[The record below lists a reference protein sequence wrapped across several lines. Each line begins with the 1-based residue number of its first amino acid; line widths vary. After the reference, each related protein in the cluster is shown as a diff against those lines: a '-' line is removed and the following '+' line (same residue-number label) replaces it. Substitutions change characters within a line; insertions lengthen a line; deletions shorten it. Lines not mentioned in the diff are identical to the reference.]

1 MRLKKDVIEVAPVGE
16 FADVHGGEIQQAERV
31 EKMEIVDKT
40 ICITGT
46 LDAPRSEYAA
56 RIKEVGGF
64 FTDRLTHD
72 VDYLVTGEAV
82 GVRKLEAAEK
92 YGIPVCSL
100 DALKNAYDE
109 AKKAEAELKRMADE
123 MCQNWQ

>member
-1 MRLKKDVIEVAPVGE
+1 MRLKKDVSEVAPVDE
-16 FADVHGGEIQQAERV
+16 FSDEGNEERNEPKRV

-56 RIKEVGGF
+56 RIKEVGGV
-64 FTDRLTHD
+64 FTNRLTLD
-72 VDYLVTGEAV
+72 VDYLVVGEAV

-92 YGIPVCSL
+92 YGIPICSL

-109 AKKAEAELKRMADE
+109 AKKAERELERMADE
-123 MCQNWQ
+123 VCS